1 VKGENYMA
9 TDLHLIQD
17 IFEQTLAVLND
28 RYGKKIAYIQSL
40 PVIVNT
46 EKTVPNV
53 SNCPLM

>member
-46 EKTVPNV
+46 EKLVQTV
-53 SNCPLM
+53 STCPLM